1 MSAMRI
7 GVLVLLVSTAAWAQP
22 VNVHFTSETSAVPGN
37 QAGDTALLKDPWG
50 QWSDLVYGADST
62 NNGFYAFLVDGGTVF
77 STGFGA
83 VGGVDARPPMRAL
96 PEASVGG
103 LVAVSATNSG
113 ELLFFT
119 TSNDAGILGIGG
131 LSRVS
136 TLAPG
141 AVTLGDFG
149 DAGAFVFLSTQAPLM
164 PWWQLTEDGGAL
176 VTTSRPSLLLPDPP
190 TALASAA
197 STRLVYASVGI
208 GGVVEIDPLA
218 DPPTV
223 MQVVD
228 AGSAAEIVAGLATYP
243 QRDGGSLLLTSVPA
257 RNLFRVYSVR
267 PNTPAEHLAD
277 FTVSGV
283 DGGRKILGASSLEV
297 WPGPFGGT
305 DDQPAFDAGVIVI
318 CDRLGATGANYKLI
332 SWAALA
338 QAVSP
343 PLPIDVPAPPPAPP
357 RPVGVPSQ
365 LALTT
370 TRGPVDL
377 SFWPGNDTLVTTLDG
392 VSLLS
397 PRDLSA
403 QLGVTDGGRADA
415 GVTDG
420 GRPDA
425 GLADGGRVDA
435 GVIDAGPPPAVAVT
449 VSTLGRLDAFASIAP
464 GGLLAVGSSTGF
476 GGGLGGS
483 TSISVRANDGGLQAL
498 LTIPTSTTRSVQL
511 ADLADAGVWLF
522 AADGLLLHRYELD
535 VADGGLRAT
544 SGPDLDFP
552 ESVVSVTAWPAARR
566 LFVSTSRGVY
576 DVDPLATPATKR
588 LVAGTAGLSALTLY
602 PQRDGGAML
611 LGATSDRVRVIRTN
625 DGTSLLEF
633 QVIALDRIN
642 LVTGIGWLDV
652 TNEPVGADAGLRDG
666 GVRWPFGALALGVN
680 ANDAGSIVLVDWAQL
695 ARAVTPPL
703 PIDTVSAVR
712 AGGSAGGGRAGGSVA
727 MGGGTSNRAGGSAA
741 GGTAGGGEEPPPGCC
756 TGAPSASVLPAM
768 AFLLWL
774 RRFARRSTK

>member
-7 GVLVLLVSTAAWAQP
+7 GVLVLLVSAAAWAQP
-22 VNVHFTSETSAVPGN
+22 VNVHFTSETSAIPGN
-37 QAGDTALLKDPWG
+37 QAGDTAVLRDPWG
-50 QWSDLVYGADST
+50 QWRDTLYGTDST
-62 NNGFYAFLVDGGTVF
+62 NNGFYAFLVDGGTAF
-77 STGFGA
+77 ATGFGA
-83 VGGVDARPPMRAL
+83 VGGVDARQPMLAL

-103 LVAVSATNSG
+103 LVAVSATTSG

-119 TSNDAGILGIGG
+119 TTDDAGILGIGG

-176 VTTSRPSLLLPDPP
+176 VTTSKPSLLLPDPP
-190 TALASAA
+190 TALASSA
-197 STRLVYASVGI
+197 STRRVYASIGI

-223 MQVVD
+223 IQVVD
-228 AGSAAEIVAGLATYP
+228 AGSSGEIVGGLATYP

-257 RNLFRVYSVR
+257 RNLFRVYSVQ
-267 PNTPAEHLAD
+267 PGTPAEHLVD
-277 FTVSGV
+277 FTVSDV
-283 DGGRKILGASSLEV
+283 DGGRKILGASALDV

-305 DDQPAFDAGVIVI
+305 DDQPVFDAGVIVI
-318 CDRLGATGANYKLI
+318 CDRLGATGANYKLV

-338 QAVSP
+338 RAANP
-343 PLPIDVPAPPPAPP
+343 PLPIDLPVFTPPIQV
-357 RPVGVPSQ
+357 RPVGVPAQ
-365 LALTT
+365 LALATS
-370 TRGPVDL
+370 RGPVDL
-377 SFWPGNDTLVTTLDG
+377 SFWPGNDTLVTTIDG

-397 PRDLSA
+397 PRDLRP
-403 QLGVTDGGRADA
+403 LRGLPDGGLGDG

-425 GLADGGRVDA
+425 GLADGGRADA
-435 GVIDAGPPPAVAVT
+435 GVSDAGTAPVSVAVT
-449 VSTLGRLDAFASIAP
+449 VSALGRLDAFASVAP

-476 GGGLGGS
+476 GGS
-483 TSISVRANDGGLQAL
+483 TSISMRATDGGLQTL
-498 LTIPTSTTRSVQL
+498 LTVPTSATRSVQL

-522 AADGLLLHRYELD
+522 AADGVLLHRYELD

-544 SGPDLDFP
+544 PGADIDFP
-552 ESVVSVTAWPAARR
+552 ETVVSVTAWSAARR
-566 LFVSTSRGVY
+566 LFVSTTRSVY
-576 DVDPLATPATKR
+576 ELDPLATPSTKR
-588 LVAGTAGLSALTLY
+588 IVTGGAGLSALTLY

-611 LGATSDRVRVIRTN
+611 LGATNDRVRVIRTN

-633 QVIALDRIN
+633 QVIALDRVN
-642 LVTGIGWLDV
+642 LVGGIGWLDV

-666 GVRWPFGALALGVN
+666 GVRWPFGVLALGVN
-680 ANDAGSIVLVDWAQL
+680 ANDAGSVVLVDWAQL
-695 ARAVTPPL
+695 ARAATPPL
-703 PIDTVSAVR
+703 PTDTVSVVR
-712 AGGSAGGGRAGGSVA
+712 AGGAAGGGMAGGSVV
-727 MGGGTSNRAGGSAA
+727 MGGGTSNRSGGSAGGS
-741 GGTAGGGEEPPPGCC
+741 AGGGEEPPPGCC